1 MNYRNQVIYDL
12 EFTEDG
18 KQISRYT
25 EFVDTY
31 ESTKVLQKTLSTAN

>member
-1 MNYRNQVIYDL
+1 MIYDL

-18 KQISRYT
+18 KQVSRYT

-31 ESTKVLQKTLSTAN
+31 ESIKVLEKTLSTAN